1 MENEIAA
8 EWVDIT
14 KLKPW
19 KDNPRFNNAAIPEVA
34 QSIKRFGFAAPIVAR
49 KADGMIIAGHTR
61 FAAAKDVLNLEK
73 VPVRWM
79 DLDPADAKLLS
90 LADNKLSELAA
101 WDFNKLDS
109 IIGDMSK
116 DGLKL
121 EGLGFTES
129 ELIQFLD
136 ESVSSQD
143 VDSDTDF
150 DWQKEWED
158 MPEFHQEN
166 KLAYRTI
173 KIHFVDDNGVM
184 EFGKL
189 IDRKIPPKKNYLWF
203 PEQET
208 RTKLDRRFVDEEN

>member
-1 MENEIAA
+1 MKKEIAA
-8 EWVDIT
+8 EWVNIT

-61 FAAAKDVLNLEK
+61 FAAAKYVLNLEK
-73 VPVRWM
+73 VPVRWT

-116 DGLKL
+116 DGFILSL
-121 EGLGFTES
+121 
-129 ELIQFLD
+129 
-136 ESVSSQD
+136 V
-143 VDSDTDF
+143 
-150 DWQKEWED
+150 
-158 MPEFHQEN
+158 
-166 KLAYRTI
+166 A
-173 KIHFVDDNGVM
+173 
-184 EFGKL
+184 
-189 IDRKIPPKKNYLWF
+189 
-203 PEQET
+203 
-208 RTKLDRRFVDEEN
+208 